1 MSGWKGRNPGQSWK
15 SQENQWYQWLGLRK
29 MTHDYPTLKTWFSQN
44 SNRCAIQSWNT
55 IFEKKTLPSREAG
68 SMLVASFFGRVKTY
82 FIYFSENYIAFA
94 ISRTEVRFLVILGK
108 KCSNQGWW
116 RTMLPCWP
124 MEFLEFLTCQKCE
137 SRKSMENRDWR
148 KIQSL

>member
-44 SNRCAIQSWNT
+44 SNRCHIQSWNT
-55 IFEKKTLPSREAG
+55 IFVKKKTLPSRGAG
-68 SMLVASFFGRVKTY
+68 SMPVASFFGKVKTY

-94 ISRTEVRFLVILGK
+94 ISRTEVRFWVILGK
-108 KCSNQGWW
+108 INNALTKAGGEQCCLVDLWNSLSFWHVKSVKAENQW
-116 RTMLPCWP
+116 RT
-124 MEFLEFLTCQKCE
+124 EIEEK
-137 SRKSMENRDWR
+137 
-148 KIQSL
+148 